1 MYPRMCSLLGWM
13 LVGTA
18 TACGPAMPRAP
29 GTPVE
34 QQPVTTAPQ
43 DARARQP
50 AAPAAPASSAA
61 PAAPAAPASP
71 ASSTSPAAP
80 VSSAAPASPASST
93 SPAAPASQSAPS
105 TSPGTPSGPG
115 AAHAPEEIVVTTV
128 EVAPEAWPA
137 LHDDLGN
144 DPADGS
150 DGLIAAIDRQ
160 LDWFRTRGADKVW
173 RFGGEDYSAADM
185 VASLRLF
192 RRTWQA
198 HHRDPAALRSA
209 LMRDF
214 RLFRVESN
222 GSPDI
227 LFSGYYAPIYR
238 GSRSRSQ
245 RFRHPLY
252 RPPEDLVRIRPG
264 LFDERFLQPGHAL
277 RTAHVFARHDRASG
291 EIVPYHT
298 REEIDKQRVLAGR
311 GLELAY
317 LERYFDVV
325 TLHIQGSGYIELEDG
340 RLVRLNFAAG
350 NHRGYRAIGRI
361 LVEEGAIPAEQ
372 LSMQAIDAYF
382 TAHPEDIERVCF
394 MNPSYVFFSAS
405 EARRRLTP
413 DLYPHG
419 VFDFPLTTRRSIAT
433 DKRWFPGG
441 GLAFMAGRQRHADGT
456 STPFSGFAVD
466 QDTGGGIR
474 NGHIDIFLG
483 VGAEAGENAG
493 RMRDRE
499 GRLYFL
505 IARRAVPRAGQ

>member
-1 MYPRMCSLLGWM
+1 MYMRMCSLLGWM
-13 LVGTA
+13 LVGAA
-18 TACGPAMPRAP
+18 TACGQTVPRSP
-29 GTPVE
+29 GSPVGR
-34 QQPVTTAPQ
+34 QPVTAVPHDAP
-43 DARARQP
+43 ARQP
-50 AAPAAPASSAA
+50 GT
-61 PAAPAAPASP
+61 PASP
-71 ASSTSPAAP
+71 ASRSVPPVSPPTASGADAAP
-80 VSSAAPASPASST
+80 V
-93 SPAAPASQSAPS
+93 
-105 TSPGTPSGPG
+105 
-115 AAHAPEEIVVTTV
+115 PEDIVTTV
-128 EVAPEAWPA
+128 ELAPEAWPEIR
-137 LHDDLGN
+137 DDLGDLGDSN
-144 DPADGS
+144 ADGS
-150 DGLIAAIDRQ
+150 TDLVAAIDRQ
-160 LDWFRTRGADKVW
+160 LAWFRTHGADKVW
-173 RFGGEDYSAADM
+173 RLGGEDYTAADM

-198 HHRDPAALRSA
+198 HHRDPAALRRA
-209 LMRDF
+209 LVRDF

-238 GSRSRSQ
+238 GSRTRSQ

-252 RPPEDLVRIRPG
+252 RAPEDLVRIRPG

-291 EIVPYHT
+291 EIVPYYT

-311 GLELAY
+311 GLEVAY

-325 TLHIQGSGYIELEDG
+325 TLHIQGSGYVELEDG
-340 RLVRLNFAAG
+340 GFLQLNFAAG

-361 LVEEGAIPAEQ
+361 LVEEGAIAPDA

-405 EARRRLTP
+405 EARKRLTP

-419 VFDFPLTTRRSIAT
+419 MFGFPLTTRRSIAT

-456 STPFSGFAVD
+456 STPFSGFAID

-483 VGAEAGENAG
+483 IGAEAGENAG

-499 GRLYFL
+499 GRLYIL
-505 IARRAVPRAGQ
+505 IARGAVPRAGQ